1 MGILQLGYGPVR
13 ECGMNV
19 KDRRGNINKCCG
31 QQKSHPT
38 CMHSTLQCIYIV
50 QSVVVVKGRA
60 AMDPSSGWLTRKKL
74 QFELY
79 TSLYMVEPT
88 EKIAFCIQHNLFC
101 IVFLYSLSNWA
112 WQFGCQAF

>member
-1 MGILQLGYGPVR
+1 MATSTSAAVNKKVTPLGCTRLCSV
-13 ECGMNV
+13 
-19 KDRRGNINKCCG
+19 
-31 QQKSHPT
+31 
-38 CMHSTLQCIYIV
+38 V
-50 QSVVVVKGRA
+50 QSVLVVKGRA